1 MGHSLSKTDKDKASV
16 TSPVADGLIS
26 GPKLRRFL
34 DVSAVTLWRRRN
46 DEKAGFPKATVINGR
61 LYFLWDEV
69 LAWLAKQRRA
79 A

>member
-1 MGHSLSKTDKDKASV
+1 
-16 TSPVADGLIS
+16 
-26 GPKLRRFL
+26 L